1 MYSTILVL
9 DDKKEQT
16 IGWGRGYSATG
27 DPIEK
32 STPLQPNE
40 VVLSSTLATSLN
52 LRDGDMVYVKLNL
65 PSTFA
70 TIVEGEESD
79 LALYFL

>member
-9 DDKKEQT
+9 DDKKEQQ

-27 DPIEK
+27 EPIEH

-52 LRDGDMVYVKLNL
+52 LHNGDAVYVKLNL
-65 PSTFA
+65 PPTFST
-70 TIVEGEESD
+70 ILRGGESD
-79 LALYFL
+79 LTM